1 MAQLQWFEVSS
12 LTSHD
17 RAGAREF
24 AARLV
29 PHVIQRYGARH
40 AQVPFSK
47 KVVPLSVCQ
56 EGLDPPPSLLAT
68 SFLLRVDCVRA
79 FVHVQEWRTRG
90 ETVLLCR
97 SCCTPDRQRCTAI
110 SSTPG
115 SSGDGLEQVYSI
127 VRNDPRFIHTA
138 RSSIISSQSSI
149 GAYRGLPCTVR
160 PFSNRPSSLCGT
172 AHRLRT
178 SSVRLGRCSFPLL
191 WLLVASIKAGRWK
204 TTLAF
209 LSVAKG
215 GPLSSTIIFMACI
228 VIACEHMY
236 HMRRLFYPA
245 GLIVCQRETTRAMSN
260 TGM

>member
-1 MAQLQWFEVSS
+1 VPGGSRPAPVAAGDEFLASRRLRACVRACTRMAHTRRNGSS
-12 LTSHD
+12 
-17 RAGAREF
+17 
-24 AARLV
+24 V
-29 PHVIQRYGARH
+29 
-40 AQVPFSK
+40 
-47 KVVPLSVCQ
+47 
-56 EGLDPPPSLLAT
+56 
-68 SFLLRVDCVRA
+68 SFLLY
-79 FVHVQEWRTRG
+79 T
-90 ETVLLCR
+90 
-97 SCCTPDRQRCTAI
+97 DRQRCTAI

-236 HMRRLFYPA
+236 HMRRLSIR
-245 GLIVCQRETTRAMSN
+245 LD
-260 TGM
+260 